1 MIDSFIEFL
10 KATSWASA
18 AGILFG
24 ASISAL
30 VSFILQRSSFAEA
43 RSQKDNDRREVR
55 KALGLALV
63 FKMIRLASELHNLGK
78 AVKECLDEAKKK
90 GFAGSPFQVVMPIV
104 PLPEPIRFLPEEM
117 ALILSID
124 NNLFNEM
131 AALDE
136 LHNSTVAIFGIF
148 NSKREAVMD
157 RLGAEMN
164 GNIGTTMLTAEQKR
178 WFDPRAFV
186 LNQLVEIMIQRTDQD
201 GQQAWAAFE
210 HLKSTMEKHFDIKLN
225 FVRRS
230 EKDVEP
236 ATPATLA

>member
-1 MIDSFIEFL
+1 VIDSVIEFI
-10 KATSWASA
+10 KSISWASA

-43 RSQKDNDRREVR
+43 RRQKDIDRREVR
-55 KALGLALV
+55 KALGLALM

-78 AVKECLDEAKKK
+78 AVKESLDKARAD
-90 GFAGSPFQVVMPIV
+90 GFAGSPFQVVTPIV

-136 LHNSTVAIFGIF
+136 LHNSTVAIFEIY
-148 NSKREAVMD
+148 NTKREAVMD

-164 GNIGTTMLTAEQKR
+164 GGVGTTTMNAEQKR
-178 WFDPRAFV
+178 WFDPRAYV
-186 LNQLVEIMIQRTDQD
+186 LNQLVEIMIQRTQQD
-201 GQQAWAAFE
+201 GQQAWDAFE
-210 HLKSTMEKHFDIKLN
+210 HLKSTIEKQFDMKLN
-225 FVRRS
+225 FVRNA
-230 EKDVEP
+230 EVDAQP
-236 ATPATLA
+236 AAV

>member
-1 MIDSFIEFL
+1 MIDSVVEFVRSI
-10 KATSWASA
+10 SWSSA
-18 AGILFG
+18 AGVLFG

-30 VSFILQRSSFAEA
+30 VAFILQRSSFAEA
-43 RSQKDNDRREVR
+43 RRQKDHDRREVR

-78 AVKECLDEAKKK
+78 AVKECLDQAKNQ

-124 NNLFNEM
+124 NDLFNEM

-136 LHNSTVAIFGIF
+136 LHNSTVGIF
-148 NSKREAVMD
+148 EIYNTKREAVMD
-157 RLGAEMN
+157 RLGADMD
-164 GNIGTTMLTAEQKR
+164 GNMGTTVMNAEQKR
-178 WFDPRAFV
+178 WFDPRAYV
-186 LNQLVEIMIQRTDQD
+186 LNQLVKVMIERTDQD
-201 GQQAWAAFE
+201 GQQAWVAFE
-210 HLKSTMEKHFDIKLN
+210 HLKSVIEKQFDMKLN

-230 EKDVEP
+230 DPDAQP
-236 ATPATLA
+236 AAA